1 MSTLLVLS
9 LILSLATG
17 CERFDGVMS
26 CDKLPDHLDR
36 MEGIRILVVKRT
48 LRRSVDLRQFPLE
61 KVQFRST
68 EMTCDNVKTQPT
80 TQVFLREKL
89 CSSPAYIHESTT
101 LTTTLITL
109 TTTLTTMTE
118 SAVVSFNTPW
128 IFAAG
133 ISSFVVCLLGVCIA
147 LVFIVRR
154 CVRVRRHRAART
166 AMDDISVTE
175 FSQFQFQSVK
185 LD

>member
-61 KVQFRST
+61 KIQFRST

-118 SAVVSFNTPW
+118 SAVVSF
-128 IFAAG
+128 IV
-133 ISSFVVCLLGVCIA
+133 FVVVKYCLLRVEPMPQPTHQPPRDP
-147 LVFIVRR
+147 VRAP
-154 CVRVRRHRAART
+154 VPPAPLRRSRRNRKAPQRLT
-166 AMDDISVTE
+166 Y
-175 FSQFQFQSVK
+175 
-185 LD
+185 